1 MEKTLIYKMPSVLKT
16 STQKKL
22 GVFKFVA
29 GEHST
34 TGNYL
39 NNISPRDSETYLT
52 INGVKEDGTVI
63 STHKGDVIEIYNY
76 YSVENAST
84 LYGTD
89 EEIRLSDMKYFLK
102 LKDFIFGDTASARDK
117 FTGSIQELGSLAN
130 LQNLKIQGSAIT
142 GSIED
147 FAKAQVD
154 NGRIDG
160 EIYVYFSA
168 SKVNCTTFPSAKGVT
183 ISFSKSYENGY
194 NITLNN
200 WFEL

>member
-16 STQKKL
+16 PTQKKL

-29 GEHST
+29 SEHST

-39 NNISPRDSETYLT
+39 ENISPRDSEIYLT
-52 INGVKEDGTVI
+52 VNGVKQDLAYL
-63 STHKGDVIEIYNY
+63 STHKGDVIEIHNY
-76 YSVENAST
+76 YSVENAPV

-89 EEIRLSDMKYFLK
+89 EEIRLSDIKYFLN
-102 LKDFIFGDTASARDK
+102 LKQFVFGETSAVRDK
-117 FTGSIQELGSLAN
+117 FTGSIQELGSLVN
-130 LQNLKIQGSAIT
+130 LESLKIQGSAIT

-160 EIYVYFSA
+160 KIYVYFSA
-168 SKVNCTTFPSAKGVT
+168 SKVNCTTFQSAKGVD
-183 ISFSKSYENGY
+183 ISFSESYENGY
-194 NITLNN
+194 NITLKN
-200 WFEL
+200 